1 MKKILLIVIPLL
13 LILFV
18 GNRFLNVKKAQHEQE
33 LNEQSQ
39 IAANKAAVESTRKL
53 LYYFGSEL
61 VGYDWA
67 YPDMNDPMATWKF
80 SNDGTFSTSQIA
92 FGGSSRYGKWK
103 YSGNK
108 SKEDYPNHLPYY
120 IELIYD
126 GAGFVLSGDGESASV
141 EDYFGAEEGVD
152 VRDTITLLSK
162 SQFQLGSTVY
172 RRY

>member
-18 GNRFLNVKKAQHEQE
+18 GNRFLSVKKYQHQQE

-53 LYYFGSEL
+53 VYYFGSEL

-80 SNDGTFSTSQIA
+80 SNGTFSTSQIA

-126 GAGFVLSGDGESASV
+126 DGGFVRSGDGGSAK
-141 EDYFGAEEGVD
+141 VD
-152 VRDTITLLSK
+152 ARATIRILSMSK
-162 SQFQLGSTVY
+162 FELGSTVY